1 MPPVVDAQPPA
12 PASPRAA
19 VHRQA
24 ASLALA
30 LVPFGIAFGIECRR
44 AGISTAGAVGF
55 SSLVFTGGTQFAA
68 VSTLASGG
76 GVLAAVTA
84 GLLLALRSLAYGVTM
99 APDLDGPRT
108 RRLLLAHLMIDE
120 SVAVATSQHE
130 RRWRRY
136 GYVVTGVSVF
146 VVWNLST
153 FLGGVALGDTAGLVQ
168 DLGLD
173 ATVPAAF
180 LALLWPRLR
189 TADARVLAVAG
200 AAIAIALVPVAPAG
214 VPIIAAASAVVLDGR
229 ARRAT

>member
-1 MPPVVDAQPPA
+1 MPPVVDVEPPN
-12 PASPRAA
+12 PPSPRAA

-30 LVPFGIAFGIECRR
+30 LVPFGLAFGISCRR

-76 GVLAAVTA
+76 GALAAVTA

-99 APDLDGPRT
+99 APDLEGSRT
-108 RRLLLAHLMIDE
+108 RRALWSHLMIDE
-120 SVAVATSQHE
+120 SVAVATAQADT
-130 RRWRRY
+130 RWRRY
-136 GYVVTGVSVF
+136 GYLVTGLAVF
-146 VVWNLST
+146 VSWNLST
-153 FLGGVALGDTAGLVQ
+153 FLGSVALGDSAGLVE

-189 TADARVLAVAG
+189 TADARALAVAG
-200 AAIAIALVPVAPAG
+200 AAIALVLVPVAPAG
-214 VPIIAAASAVVLDGR
+214 VPIIAGAAAVMLDRRTR
-229 ARRAT
+229 ARS